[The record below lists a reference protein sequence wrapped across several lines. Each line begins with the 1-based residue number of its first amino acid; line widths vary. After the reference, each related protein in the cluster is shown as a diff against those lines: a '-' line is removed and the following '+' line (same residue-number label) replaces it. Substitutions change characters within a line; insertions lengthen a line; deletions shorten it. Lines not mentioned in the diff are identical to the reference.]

1 MNILYRLAYS
11 IWFLLSLLPLRVL
24 YIISDV
30 FYFLLAKVVRYRH
43 RVIEKN
49 VRESFPSLSDI
60 ERREIIGNFYAWL
73 CDYFVETL
81 KLMTMSQREMMR
93 RMKFK
98 GTEQVNQILSE
109 GQSVGVY
116 LGHYGQWEWI
126 TSLPYWITAKGQCT
140 QLYHPLENKLFDKL
154 FCEVREKRNAKCIPM
169 SESLRKMAQFR
180 AQGMPIVVGYIS
192 DQVPFWNNI
201 HHWLDFLHHDTPV
214 ITGTE
219 RIMKATHQAV
229 FYGDVRRIRR
239 GYYTCEFQLITRE
252 PKAFPDFKLTD
263 TYFHLLEESIH
274 RDPSLYLWS
283 HNRWKRTHEEF
294 NIRYDGETGRVDLRD
309 LDTIKA
315 ERQNEDKSK
324 EHECYNGQS
333 VIS

>member
-1 MNILYRLAYS
+1 MNILYRLAYG

-60 ERREIIGNFYAWL
+60 ERREIISNFYAWL

-180 AQGMPIVVGYIS
+180 AEGIPIVVGYIS

-219 RIMKATHQAV
+219 RIMKAAHQAV

-294 NIRYDGETGRVDLRD
+294 NIRYDAETGRVDLRD
-309 LDTIKA
+309 LDVIRA
-315 ERQNEDKSK
+315 ERQTEEKATYRSAN
-324 EHECYNGQS
+324 Q
-333 VIS
+333 

>member
-1 MNILYRLAYS
+1 MNILYRLAYG

-180 AQGMPIVVGYIS
+180 AEGIPIVVGYIS

-219 RIMKATHQAV
+219 RIMKAAHQAV

-294 NIRYDGETGRVDLRD
+294 NIRYDAETGRVDLRD
-309 LDTIKA
+309 LDVIRA
-315 ERQNEDKSK
+315 ERQTEEKATYRSAN
-324 EHECYNGQS
+324 Q
-333 VIS
+333 

>member
-1 MNILYRLAYS
+1 MNILYRLAYG

-294 NIRYDGETGRVDLRD
+294 NIRYDAETGRVDLRD
-309 LDTIKA
+309 LDVIRA
-315 ERQNEDKSK
+315 ERQTEEKATYWSAN
-324 EHECYNGQS
+324 Q
-333 VIS
+333 

>member
-1 MNILYRLAYS
+1 MNILYRLAYG

-219 RIMKATHQAV
+219 RIMKAAHQAV

-294 NIRYDGETGRVDLRD
+294 NIRYDAETGRVDLRD
-309 LDTIKA
+309 LDVIRA
-315 ERQNEDKSK
+315 ERQTEEKATYRSAN
-324 EHECYNGQS
+324 Q
-333 VIS
+333 

>member
-1 MNILYRLAYS
+1 MNILYRLAYG

-60 ERREIIGNFYAWL
+60 ERHEIIGNFYAWL

-154 FCEVREKRNAKCIPM
+154 FCEVREKLNAKCIPM

-180 AQGMPIVVGYIS
+180 AEGIPIVVGYIS

-219 RIMKATHQAV
+219 RIMKAAHQAV

-294 NIRYDGETGRVDLRD
+294 NIRYDAETGRVDLRD
-309 LDTIKA
+309 LDVIRA
-315 ERQNEDKSK
+315 ERQTEEKATYRSAN
-324 EHECYNGQS
+324 Q
-333 VIS
+333 